1 MGTCTNCGTAV
12 ESRVIDPDMPQ
23 AAFCSEDCIS
33 EFGDSL
39 PGYVA
44 PVVFPEA

>member
-1 MGTCTNCGTAV
+1 MGTCTNCGTV
-12 ESRVIDPDMPQ
+12 VDSEVIDPDVPQ
-23 AAFCSEDCIS
+23 AAFCSEECLQ
-33 EFGDSL
+33 EVGHKL